1 MRAYNPYD
9 AEYGDD
15 PAPNGTVHTMTAAVS
30 EPMDLYNAS
39 VAGVMLV
46 GAVFACGVVLALS
59 YFLWQ
64 ACIIAADATIDALLW
79 CNDRAKRR
87 CACCL
92 RKRTRRRTRGIDLPI
107 DEDDEDGDDEARD
120 ARRTQTYVIGE

>member
-1 MRAYNPYD
+1 MPNCGLYD
-9 AEYGDD
+9 GSWNCHNDSKDGEAHGS
-15 PAPNGTVHTMTAAVS
+15 PTAANGTVHTMTAAPVS

-64 ACIIAADATIDALLW
+64 ACIIAADATIDALTTIL
-79 CNDRAKRR
+79 N
-87 CACCL
+87 L
-92 RKRTRRRTRGIDLPI
+92 
-107 DEDDEDGDDEARD
+107 DDMPS
-120 ARRTQTYVIGE
+120 INL